1 MLLDRLLELSS
12 PSSSF
17 PPHAPLS
24 AGSRAAVAIVLRVAA
39 AAIDPVAFPHDLD
52 GFRAWYQAFPE
63 GVRPEVE
70 VLFIRR
76 AHNPKDRWSGQVAFP
91 GGRHAP
97 EEQDLDCAVREVQ
110 EEVGLDLASGDGR
123 FHLLGRLAD
132 RIVRTAKP
140 FVVAS
145 FVFLQLDTAPTE
157 LHLAEKEVAD
167 AFWCST
173 TLLTGTDSRLAQLI
187 LNISTFRLPLKA
199 QHLASLLQVRSL
211 YFPCLYLR
219 EKGDPANTLWGLT
232 LGIVSDLL
240 RLAGLPS
247 IAERRRD
254 ELSPA
259 RLSKTSTT
267 PFLTD
272 SRLLNSLL
280 ETYYAG
286 RRVRVSRW
294 IVVLVL
300 GSAAAAVCSL
310 SIAARRRG
318 TSRL

>member
-1 MLLDRLLELSS
+1 M
-12 PSSSF
+12 
-17 PPHAPLS
+17 
-24 AGSRAAVAIVLRVAA
+24 LRVPAA
-39 AAIDPVAFPHDLD
+39 AESAAVAFPHDLD

-63 GVRPEVE
+63 GARPEAE

-91 GGRHAP
+91 GGRHAL
-97 EEQDLDCAVREVQ
+97 EELDLDCAIREVQ

-123 FHLLGRLAD
+123 FQLLGRLPD

-157 LHLAEKEVAD
+157 LRLAEKEVAD
-167 AFWCST
+167 AFWAST
-173 TLLTGTDSRLAQLI
+173 TLLTGTNSRLAQLI
-187 LNISTFRLPLKA
+187 LNISTFQLPPKA
-199 QHLASLLQVRSL
+199 QRLASLLQVHTL

-219 EKGDPANTLWGLT
+219 ERGDPTFACWGLT

-240 RLAGLPS
+240 RLVGLPS
-247 IAERRRD
+247 IGDRRRD

-259 RLSKTSTT
+259 RLSQTSTT

-280 ETYYAG
+280 EIYYAG
-286 RRVRVSRW
+286 RQVRVSGW
-294 IVVLVL
+294 VVVFVL
-300 GSAAAAVCSL
+300 GSTVAAVCSL
-310 SIAARRRG
+310 SIAARRRDS
-318 TSRL
+318 SRL

>member
-1 MLLDRLLELSS
+1 
-12 PSSSF
+12 
-17 PPHAPLS
+17 
-24 AGSRAAVAIVLRVAA
+24 VLRVPAA
-39 AAIDPVAFPHDLD
+39 AESAAVAFPHDFD

-63 GVRPEVE
+63 GARPEAE

-91 GGRHAP
+91 GGRHAF
-97 EEQDLDCAVREVQ
+97 EELDLDCAIREVQ

-123 FHLLGRLAD
+123 FQLLGRLPD
-132 RIVRTAKP
+132 RIVHTAKP

-157 LHLAEKEVAD
+157 LRLAEKEVAD
-167 AFWCST
+167 AFWAST
-173 TLLTGTDSRLAQLI
+173 TLLTGTNSRLAQLI
-187 LNISTFRLPLKA
+187 LNISTFQLPPKA
-199 QHLASLLQVRSL
+199 QRLASLLQVHTL

-219 EKGDPANTLWGLT
+219 EKGDPAFACWGLT

-240 RLAGLPS
+240 RLVGLPS
-247 IAERRRD
+247 IGDRWGD
-254 ELSPA
+254 ELSPL
-259 RLSKTSTT
+259 RLSQTSTT

-280 ETYYAG
+280 EIYYAG
-286 RRVRVSRW
+286 RQVRVSRW
-294 IVVLVL
+294 VVVFVL

-318 TSRL
+318 SSRL